1 MNPDDIIQEAP
12 LLAALLRYA
21 DQGRIS
27 LHMPGH
33 QDGKGFPESLRS
45 RLAEIDAT
53 ELATTDDLNRPAGPA
68 ADAMRSA
75 ADAFGAVGTLF
86 VTGGSTTGIYAMITA
101 FCPRGSKLVVSRS
114 VHRSILNIA
123 ILLNL
128 TIVFIPSRSSLPDLS
143 GRDTLETLTPL
154 TSFAPLTPP
163 DAAALHQTLA
173 AHPDA
178 RAVLVTSPDY
188 YGTCPDLAALAQV
201 ADTHGCPL
209 LVDEAHGSHLCFSPD
224 RLPPAALAAGASA
237 CVQSAHKTLPALTQG
252 AYLHLASGSAD
263 RRFRFP
269 DLLNE
274 EPEDSAKNFM
284 MQRLRSSLSLYQT
297 SSPSLMIGAS
307 LDYARAF
314 MSRYGAALIEKTLSA
329 IDHFSHSLPA
339 GICATDARSR
349 TDSGLWRD
357 PLRVV
362 VDVTGTGRTGFDW
375 SARLSSLGIDIEM
388 ADMRRLVLIPDL
400 LRAELTLPSLADALC
415 SLASTG
421 DLDPDSVRADRFL
434 CRSLTEAPQSALQP
448 VSPLLNDQPVRLIP
462 LINAVGKQAAEAV
475 IPYPPGIPLIWPGE
489 VLTADLLALSRI
501 LLDNGFCLH
510 GISMANGAECLCVV
524 G

>member
-1 MNPDDIIQEAP
+1 MNPDAIIQDAP

-27 LHMPGH
+27 FHMPGH
-33 QDGKGFPESLRS
+33 QDGKGFPEAFRY

-53 ELATTDDLNRPAGPA
+53 ELAATDDLNQPAGPA
-68 ADAMRSA
+68 AEAMRAA
-75 ADAFGAVGTLF
+75 ADAFGAAGTLF
-86 VTGGSTTGIYAMITA
+86 VTGGSTTGLYAMITA

-128 TIVFIPSRSSLPDLS
+128 TVVFIQPRNGLPDLS
-143 GRDTLETLTPL
+143 GDDNRMLP
-154 TSFAPLTPP
+154 PLTPP
-163 DAAALHQTLA
+163 DTDALRQTLA

-188 YGTCPDLAALAQV
+188 YGTCPDLKAMAEV
-201 ADTHGCPL
+201 ADTFGCPL
-209 LVDEAHGSHLCFSPD
+209 LVDEAHGAHLCFSPE

-252 AYLHLASGSAD
+252 AYLHLASGLSD
-263 RRFRFP
+263 RRIRIPGRQDGKFG
-269 DLLNE
+269 DAAETTLLR
-274 EPEDSAKNFM
+274 
-284 MQRLRSSLSLYQT
+284 RLRSSLSLYQT

-307 LDYARAF
+307 LDYARVF
-314 MSRYGAALIEKTLSA
+314 MSRNGADLIEMTLAA
-329 IDHFSHSLPA
+329 IDRFARSLPA
-339 GICATDARSR
+339 GMRATDARR
-349 TDSGLWRD
+349 QTDGGLWRD

-375 SARLSSLGIDIEM
+375 SARLTSLGVDVEM
-388 ADMRRLVLIPDL
+388 ADIRRLVLIPDL
-400 LRAELTLPSLADALC
+400 QNAERTLPALTDALC
-415 SLASTG
+415 SLATTG
-421 DLDPDSVRADRFL
+421 DLDSHMILADRAL
-434 CRSLTEAPQSALQP
+434 CRSLTDAPQAVLNPGS
-448 VSPLLNDQPVRLIP
+448 SLLNDQPTRLLP
-462 LINAVGKQAAEAV
+462 MPDAVGMIAAEAV

-489 VLTADLLALSRI
+489 VLKPDLLALSRI

-510 GISMANGAECLCVV
+510 GISTVHGADCLCIA

>member
-1 MNPDDIIQEAP
+1 MNPDAIIQDAP

-33 QDGKGFPESLRS
+33 QDGKSFPEAFRN

-53 ELATTDDLNRPAGPA
+53 ELAATDDLNRPAGPA
-68 ADAMRSA
+68 ADAMWAA
-75 ADAFGAVGTLF
+75 ADAFGAAGTLF
-86 VTGGSTTGIYAMITA
+86 VTGGSTTGLYAMVTA
-101 FCPRGSKLVVSRS
+101 FCPRGSKLVLSRS

-128 TIVFIPSRSSLPDLS
+128 TLVFIRPRGGLTDLS
-143 GRDTLETLTPL
+143 GVDDMTLP
-154 TSFAPLTPP
+154 PLTPP
-163 DAAALHQTLA
+163 DADALRQTLA
-173 AHPDA
+173 AHPDV

-188 YGTCPDLAALAQV
+188 YGTCPDLAALAAV
-201 ADTHGCPL
+201 TDRYGCPL
-209 LVDEAHGSHLCFSPD
+209 LVDEAHGAHLCFAQD
-224 RLPPAALAAGASA
+224 LLPPTALASGAAA

-252 AYLHLASGSAD
+252 AYLHLASGLTD
-263 RRFRFP
+263 RRIRIP
-269 DLLNE
+269 GQLDKGS
-274 EPEDSAKNFM
+274 EDCAESIM

-314 MSRYGAALIEKTLSA
+314 MSRNGAVLIEKTLAS
-329 IDHFSHSLPA
+329 IDRFAHALPA
-339 GICATDARSR
+339 GMRATDARR
-349 TDSGLWRD
+349 QTDGGLWRD

-375 SARLSSLGIDIEM
+375 SVRLTSLGIDVEM
-388 ADMRRLVLIPDL
+388 ADIRRLVLIPDL
-400 LRAELTLPSLADALC
+400 LRSELTLPVLADALC
-415 SLASTG
+415 SLATTG
-421 DLDPDSVRADRFL
+421 DPDPMAIRVDRAL
-434 CRSLTEAPQSALQP
+434 CRSLTEAPQAVLAP
-448 VSPLLNDQPVRLIP
+448 GSPMLNDRPSRLLP
-462 LINAVGKQAAEAV
+462 LDDAVGHRAAEAV

-489 VLTADLLALSRI
+489 VLSPDLLALSRN

-510 GISMANGAECLCVV
+510 GISAVNDAECLCIA